1 MRVDFVKSVTTVLRN
16 DERGM
21 LITGDLGFMAFE
33 ELSNLLAARFVNAGI
48 AEQNMMG
55 VAAGAALSGLR
66 PWVYSIAPFAT
77 FRCLEQIRN
86 DICLHDLPV
95 RITGNGGGYTY
106 GVMGSTHHALEDLAV
121 LKALPNLELFFPC
134 SNDHVNAAVNG
145 MADLPG
151 PAYLR
156 LGISAFNTD
165 YPVLAEHPK
174 TLTRQYAALREGVS
188 GRALTIVGAGQ
199 GVQVALNALRQ
210 RGLADRNVEVFG
222 IARYPFDLTQDVT
235 LRESVKR
242 TKNLLF
248 VEEHYGPGGI
258 GESFLAAMP
267 ALESFRLLCARY
279 DRDQRYG
286 SPRFHMQQCNL
297 TPEALEAAALEM
309 LRGQS

>member
-1 MRVDFVKSVTTVLRN
+1 MRVDFVKSVTSVLRN

-55 VAAGAALSGLR
+55 VAAGAALSGMR

-134 SNDHVNAAVNG
+134 SNDHVDAAVTRLAALAG
-145 MADLPG
+145 PG
-151 PAYLR
+151 YLR
-156 LGISAFNTD
+156 LGISAFTTD
-165 YPVLAEHPK
+165 HPVLEEQPE
-174 TLTRQYAALREGVS
+174 TLTRQYAARKQGAPGKS
-188 GRALTIVGAGQ
+188 LTIVGAGQ
-199 GVQVALNALRQ
+199 GVQVALNALRN
-210 RGLADRNVEVFG
+210 RGLAEQNVDVFG
-222 IARYPFDLTQDVT
+222 IARYPFDLERDVA
-235 LRESVKR
+235 LRASVEQTR
-242 TKNLLF
+242 NLLF

-258 GESFLAAMP
+258 GESFFAAMP
-267 ALESFRLLCARY
+267 PLQSFRLLCASY
-279 DRDQRYG
+279 SKGQRYG
-286 SPRFHMQQCNL
+286 SPRFHLEQCNL
-297 TPEALEAAALEM
+297 TPAALAAAANDVL
-309 LRGQS
+309 GAA